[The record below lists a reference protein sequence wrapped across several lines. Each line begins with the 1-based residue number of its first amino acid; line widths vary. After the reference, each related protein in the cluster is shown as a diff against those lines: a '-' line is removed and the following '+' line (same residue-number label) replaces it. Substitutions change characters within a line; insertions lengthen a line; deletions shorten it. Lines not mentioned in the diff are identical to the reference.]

1 MVGLAIAFIIG
12 AAVGFVFAVVAL
24 AIVAQNRTSEE
35 DEKRGLDAL
44 NS

>member
-1 MVGLAIAFIIG
+1 MIGLAIAFVLG
-12 AAVGFVFAVVAL
+12 AGVGFVFAIVAL

>member
-1 MVGLAIAFIIG
+1 MIGLAIAFVLG

-24 AIVAQNRTSEE
+24 AVVAQNRTSEE

>member
-1 MVGLAIAFIIG
+1 MIGLTIAFVLG

-24 AIVAQNRTSEE
+24 AVVAQNRTSEE

>member
-1 MVGLAIAFIIG
+1 MVGLAIAFIFG
-12 AAVGFVFAVVAL
+12 AAVGFVFGVVAL
-24 AIVAQNRTSEE
+24 AVVAQNRTSEE

>member
-1 MVGLAIAFIIG
+1 MVGLAIAFVLG
-12 AAVGFVFAVVAL
+12 VGVGFVFAVVAL

>member
-1 MVGLAIAFIIG
+1 MIGLAIAFVFG

-24 AIVAQNRTSEE
+24 AVVAQNRTSEE
-35 DEKRGLDAL
+35 DEKRGLDVL

>member
-1 MVGLAIAFIIG
+1 MVGLAIAFVFG

-24 AIVAQNRTSEE
+24 AVVAQNRTSEE